1 MLPVEH
7 ILPALHQQLVIG
19 DAIVVAPPGAGK
31 STCLPLSLLKLA
43 VFKDKKIILLQPRRI
58 AVRNIAT
65 YLASQLGEPVG
76 QTVGYRIRGEVKVT
90 ANTRLEIVTEGI
102 LTRMLQNQPEL
113 PDVGLVIF
121 DEFHERSVHADFS
134 LALCIEV
141 QQALRDD
148 LRLLVMSATLDVAA
162 LRKLLPEAKLLESQG
177 KSYPVAIVYQA
188 DNSNSH
194 LFEKISR
201 LVIQVFAK
209 HTHDFLVF
217 LPGAADI
224 NQAAWYLSQH
234 FEQLSSQNF
243 SQAPNQQLAAEVEVL
258 KLFSELSKNE
268 QQQALLPHP
277 DGKRKIILA
286 TNIAETSLTI
296 EGIEVVIDS
305 GIEKNAIF
313 QLNRGITHLQ
323 SQKISQASATQRAG
337 RAGRLM
343 AGTCYRLWSK
353 EQHSRLAKQS
363 RPEIMHTDMSSFI
376 LESAVW
382 GSDVSALAL
391 QDYPSDAQLSQ
402 GFDLLRQLE
411 LLDTN
416 KKLTALGRKAHGLC
430 CHPSIAVMLVKS
442 AKMSSSH
449 LSMACALA
457 ALIENKDPMGRHT
470 NGASLS
476 ARLYFVL
483 QQKNHVIWKMIRQWH
498 SKLACRLVTWPI
510 EDTAVLVG
518 YAYPQW
524 LAKQRKNERYQLVN
538 GSGAVLFQD
547 DVLTTHNWL
556 AIADMQTSDKQQD
569 NAQIRYAES
578 LTLLQLEQHFQHLI
592 QKKEYVAWDQENQK
606 IVSEMRKTLGKI
618 VIHRQPIKRPSEQ
631 HILSIWQRVIHDKG
645 IAGLP
650 FDEEVQ
656 QLIYRVQLAANLVGA
671 ASFLALQAFPDFTES
686 GLLNSMDRWLMPYL
700 THTLT
705 WQQLTQ
711 CHFLQQLL
719 NELDYAQQ
727 QYLSKQL
734 PKRLALPSG
743 RSAQLTYNP
752 SNTSNK
758 ASSNTSSDTSSNISS
773 NTSSS
778 SVVLSVRMTEL
789 YGLQLHPTVA
799 QQQVP
804 ITVELLSPAGRPI
817 QTTQDLP
824 RFWQGSYKEVQK
836 EMKGRYPRH
845 FWPDDPANA
854 QATAR
859 TKKRM
864 GSKP

>member
-1 MLPVEH
+1 MTHFVCYNLRKIRYAHFYLNLKRCHLLPVEH
-7 ILPALHQQLVIG
+7 ILPVLHQQLMVG

-58 AVRNIAT
+58 AVRNIAA
-65 YLASQLGEPVG
+65 YLASQLGEAVG
-76 QTVGYRIRGEVKVT
+76 QTVGYRIRGEVKVS

-162 LRKLLPEAKLLESQG
+162 LGELLPEAKLLESQG
-177 KSYPVAIVYQA
+177 KSYPVDIVYQA
-188 DNSNSH
+188 DNSSSH
-194 LFEKISR
+194 VFEKISR
-201 LVIQVFAK
+201 LVIQVFAEHK
-209 HTHDFLVF
+209 HDFLVF

-224 NQAAWYLSQH
+224 NKAAQYLSQH
-234 FEQLSSQNF
+234 FSELSGQYSSQN
-243 SQAPNQQLAAEVEVL
+243 LATEVEVL

-277 DGKRKIILA
+277 GGKRKIVLA

-305 GIEKNAIF
+305 GIEKKAIF

-323 SQKISQASATQRAG
+323 SQKISEASATQRAG

-363 RPEIMHTDMSSFI
+363 TPEIMHSDMSSFI

-382 GSDVSALAL
+382 GTDVSALAL

-402 GFDLLRQLE
+402 GFGLLKQLE
-411 LLDTN
+411 LLDVN
-416 KKLTALGRKAHGLC
+416 KKLTALGRKAHGLG

-442 AKMSSSH
+442 AKMSSEH

-457 ALIENKDPMGRHT
+457 ALIENKDPMGRNT
-470 NGASLS
+470 NGASLA
-476 ARLYFVL
+476 ARLHFVL
-483 QQKNHVIWKMIRQWH
+483 QQKNHVIWQTIRQWH
-498 SKLACRLVTWPI
+498 SKLACRLLTWPL
-510 EDTAVLVG
+510 EDTAILVG

-538 GSGAVLFQD
+538 GSGAVLYQD
-547 DVLTTHNWL
+547 DVLTTHTWL
-556 AIADMQTSDKQQD
+556 AIANMQTSDRQQD

-592 QKKEYVAWDQENQK
+592 EKKEYVAWDHENQR
-606 IVSEMRKTLGKI
+606 IVSEMQKTLGKI
-618 VIHRQPIKRPSEQ
+618 VIHKQPIKRPSEQ
-631 HILSIWQRVIHDKG
+631 HILTIWQSVIQDKG
-645 IAGLP
+645 IAGIP
-650 FDEEVQ
+650 FNEDVQ
-656 QLIYRVQLAANLVGA
+656 QLIYRVRLA
-671 ASFLALQAFPDFTES
+671 ASFTGDPSFSALQALPDFTES
-686 GLLNSMDRWLMPYL
+686 GLLNSIDRWLIPYL

-705 WQQLTQ
+705 WQQFTQ
-711 CHFLQQLL
+711 CHFQQQLL

-727 QYLSKQL
+727 QYLNKQL
-734 PKRLALPSG
+734 PKRLALPSA
-743 RSAQLTYNP
+743 RSAQLTY
-752 SNTSNK
+752 
-758 ASSNTSSDTSSNISS
+758 TSSN
-773 NTSSS
+773 

-789 YGLQLHPTVA
+789 YGLQRHPTVA

-854 QATAR
+854 AATAR

-864 GSKP
+864 SSKS

>member
-1 MLPVEH
+1 LLPVEH
-7 ILPALHQQLVIG
+7 ILPALHQQLIVG

-31 STCLPLSLLKLA
+31 STCLPLSLLKLD

-58 AVRNIAT
+58 AVRNIAA

-76 QTVGYRIRGEVKVT
+76 RTVGYRIRGEVKVT
-90 ANTRLEIVTEGI
+90 NNTRLEIVTEGI

-113 PDVGLVIF
+113 LDVGLVIF

-148 LRLLVMSATLDVAA
+148 LRLLVMSATLDVVA
-162 LRKLLPEAKLLESQG
+162 LRELLPEAKLLESQG
-177 KSYPVAIVYQA
+177 KSYPVNIVYQA
-188 DNSNSH
+188 DNSSLH

-201 LVIQVFAK
+201 LVIQVFARHK
-209 HTHDFLVF
+209 HDVLVF

-224 NQAAWYLSQH
+224 NKAAQYLNQH
-234 FEQLSSQNF
+234 FGQLSSQYA
-243 SQAPNQQLAAEVEVL
+243 SQDYSQERTVEVDVL
-258 KLFSELSKNE
+258 KLFSELSKNA

-277 DGKRKIILA
+277 DGKRKIVLA

-343 AGTCYRLWSK
+343 TGTCYRLWSK

-363 RPEIMHTDMSSFI
+363 TPEIMHTDMSSFI
-376 LESAVW
+376 LESMMW

-402 GFDLLRQLE
+402 GFGLLRQLG
-411 LLDTN
+411 LIDAN
-416 KKLTALGRKAHGLC
+416 KKLTALGRKAHGLG
-430 CHPSIAVMLVKS
+430 CHPSIAVMLVQS
-442 AKMSSSH
+442 AKMSSEH

-457 ALIENKDPMGRHT
+457 ALIENKDPMGRNT

-476 ARLYFVL
+476 ARLHFVL
-483 QQKNHVIWKMIRQWH
+483 QQKNHVVWQTIRQWH
-498 SKLACRLVTWPI
+498 SKLACRLLTWPI

-538 GSGAVLFQD
+538 GSGAVLYQD
-547 DVLTTHNWL
+547 DALTTHNWL
-556 AIADMQTSDKQQD
+556 AIANMQTSDRQQD

-592 QKKEYVAWDQENQK
+592 EKKEYVAWDHENQR
-606 IVSEMRKTLGKI
+606 IVSEMHKTLGEI
-618 VIHRQPIKRPSEQ
+618 VINRQPIKRPSEQ
-631 HILSIWQRVIHDKG
+631 HILSIWQRVIQDKG
-645 IAGLP
+645 IVGLP
-650 FDEEVQ
+650 FDEDVL
-656 QLIYRVQLAANLVGA
+656 QLIYRVQLAA
-671 ASFLALQAFPDFTES
+671 SFIGTPSFQAFPDFTES

-700 THTLT
+700 RHVLT

-727 QYLSKQL
+727 QKLNKQF
-734 PKRLALPSG
+734 PKRLVLPSG
-743 RSAQLTYNP
+743 TSAQLTY
-752 SNTSNK
+752 
-758 ASSNTSSDTSSNISS
+758 TSSN
-773 NTSSS
+773 

-854 QATAR
+854 QATTR

-864 GSKP
+864 SSKP

>member
-1 MLPVEH
+1 LLPVEH
-7 ILPALHQQLVIG
+7 ILPALHQQLIVG

-31 STCLPLSLLKLA
+31 STCLPLSLLKLD

-58 AVRNIAT
+58 AVRNIAA

-76 QTVGYRIRGEVKVT
+76 RTVGYRIRGEVKVT
-90 ANTRLEIVTEGI
+90 NNTRLEIVTEGI

-113 PDVGLVIF
+113 LDVGLVIF

-148 LRLLVMSATLDVAA
+148 LRLLVMSATLDVVA
-162 LRKLLPEAKLLESQG
+162 LRALLPEAKLLESQG
-177 KSYPVAIVYQA
+177 KSYPVNIVYQA
-188 DNSNSH
+188 DNSSLH

-201 LVIQVFAK
+201 LVIQVFARHK
-209 HTHDFLVF
+209 HDVLVF

-224 NQAAWYLSQH
+224 NKAAQYLNQH
-234 FEQLSSQNF
+234 FGQLSSQYA
-243 SQAPNQQLAAEVEVL
+243 SQDYSQERTVEVDVL

-277 DGKRKIILA
+277 DGKRKIVLA

-343 AGTCYRLWSK
+343 TGTCYRLWSK

-363 RPEIMHTDMSSFI
+363 TPEIMHTDMSSFI
-376 LESAVW
+376 LESMMW

-402 GFDLLRQLE
+402 GFGLLRQLG
-411 LLDTN
+411 LIDAN
-416 KKLTALGRKAHGLC
+416 KKLTALGRKAHGLG
-430 CHPSIAVMLVKS
+430 CHPSIAVMLVQS
-442 AKMSSSH
+442 AKMSSEH

-457 ALIENKDPMGRHT
+457 ALIENKDPMGRNT

-476 ARLYFVL
+476 ARLHFVL
-483 QQKNHVIWKMIRQWH
+483 QQKNHVVWQTIRQWH
-498 SKLACRLVTWPI
+498 SKLACRLLTWPI

-538 GSGAVLFQD
+538 GSGAVLYQD
-547 DVLTTHNWL
+547 DALTTHNWL
-556 AIADMQTSDKQQD
+556 AIANMQTSDRQQD

-592 QKKEYVAWDQENQK
+592 EKKEYVAWDHENQR
-606 IVSEMRKTLGKI
+606 IVSEMRKTLGEI
-618 VIHRQPIKRPSEQ
+618 VINRQPIKRPSEQ
-631 HILSIWQRVIHDKG
+631 HILSIWQRVIQDKG
-645 IAGLP
+645 IVGLP
-650 FDEEVQ
+650 FDEDVL
-656 QLIYRVQLAANLVGA
+656 QLIYRVQLAA
-671 ASFLALQAFPDFTES
+671 SFIGTPSFQAFPDFTES

-700 THTLT
+700 RHVLT
-705 WQQLTQ
+705 WQQFTQ

-727 QYLSKQL
+727 QKLNKQF
-734 PKRLALPSG
+734 PKRLVLPSG
-743 RSAQLTYNP
+743 TSAQLTY
-752 SNTSNK
+752 
-758 ASSNTSSDTSSNISS
+758 TSSN
-773 NTSSS
+773 

-854 QATAR
+854 QATTR

-864 GSKP
+864 SSKP

>member
-1 MLPVEH
+1 LLPVEH
-7 ILPALHQQLVIG
+7 ILPALHQQLIVG

-31 STCLPLSLLKLA
+31 STCLPLSLLKLD

-58 AVRNIAT
+58 AVRNIAA

-76 QTVGYRIRGEVKVT
+76 RTVGYRIRGEVKVT
-90 ANTRLEIVTEGI
+90 NNTRLEIVTEGI

-113 PDVGLVIF
+113 LDVGLVIF

-148 LRLLVMSATLDVAA
+148 LRLLVMSATLDVVA
-162 LRKLLPEAKLLESQG
+162 LRELLPEAKLLESQG
-177 KSYPVAIVYQA
+177 KSYPVNIVYQA
-188 DNSNSH
+188 DNSSLH

-201 LVIQVFAK
+201 LVIQVFARHK
-209 HTHDFLVF
+209 HDVLVF

-224 NQAAWYLSQH
+224 NKAAQYLNQH
-234 FEQLSSQNF
+234 FGQLSSQYA
-243 SQAPNQQLAAEVEVL
+243 SQDYSQERTVEVDVL

-277 DGKRKIILA
+277 DGKRKIVLA

-343 AGTCYRLWSK
+343 TGTCYRLWSK

-363 RPEIMHTDMSSFI
+363 TPEIMHTDMSSFI
-376 LESAVW
+376 LESMMW

-402 GFDLLRQLE
+402 GFGLLRQLG
-411 LLDTN
+411 LIDAN
-416 KKLTALGRKAHGLC
+416 KKLTALGRKAHGLG
-430 CHPSIAVMLVKS
+430 CHPSIAVMLVQS
-442 AKMSSSH
+442 AKMSSEH

-457 ALIENKDPMGRHT
+457 ALIENKDPMGRNT

-476 ARLYFVL
+476 ARLHFVL
-483 QQKNHVIWKMIRQWH
+483 QQKNHVVWQTIRQWH
-498 SKLACRLVTWPI
+498 SKLACRLLTWPI

-538 GSGAVLFQD
+538 GSGAVLYQD
-547 DVLTTHNWL
+547 DALTTHNWL
-556 AIADMQTSDKQQD
+556 AIANMQTSDRQQD

-592 QKKEYVAWDQENQK
+592 EKKEYVAWDHENQR
-606 IVSEMRKTLGKI
+606 IVSEMRKTLGEI
-618 VIHRQPIKRPSEQ
+618 VINRQPIKRPSEQ
-631 HILSIWQRVIHDKG
+631 HILSIWQRVIQDKG
-645 IAGLP
+645 IVGLP
-650 FDEEVQ
+650 FDEDVL
-656 QLIYRVQLAANLVGA
+656 QLIYRVQLAA
-671 ASFLALQAFPDFTES
+671 SFIGTPSFQAFPDFTES

-700 THTLT
+700 RHALT
-705 WQQLTQ
+705 WQQFTQ

-727 QYLSKQL
+727 QKLNKQF
-734 PKRLALPSG
+734 PKRLVLPSG
-743 RSAQLTYNP
+743 TSAQLTY
-752 SNTSNK
+752 
-758 ASSNTSSDTSSNISS
+758 TSSN
-773 NTSSS
+773 

-854 QATAR
+854 QATTR

-864 GSKP
+864 SSKP

>member
-7 ILPALHQQLVIG
+7 ILPALHQQLIAG

-31 STCLPLSLLKLA
+31 STCLPLSLLKLD

-58 AVRNIAT
+58 AVRTIAA
-65 YLASQLGEPVG
+65 YLASQLGESVG

-90 ANTRLEIVTEGI
+90 TNTRLEIVTEGI

-113 PDVGLVIF
+113 PGVGLVIF

-141 QQALRDD
+141 QQALRED
-148 LRLLVMSATLDVAA
+148 LRLLVMSATLDVEA
-162 LRKLLPEAKLLESQG
+162 LSELLPEAKLLGSQG
-177 KSYPVAIVYQA
+177 KSYPVDIVYQS
-188 DNSNSH
+188 DNSSLH

-201 LVIQVFAK
+201 LVIQTFPK
-209 HTHDFLVF
+209 HKHDFLVF

-224 NQAAWYLSQH
+224 NKAAQRLSQH
-234 FEQLSSQNF
+234 FVSEGEGDGEGES
-243 SQAPNQQLAAEVEVL
+243 EVEVY

-268 QQQALLPHP
+268 QHQALLPHP
-277 DGKRKIILA
+277 KGKRKIVLA

-305 GIEKNAIF
+305 GIEKKAIF

-337 RAGRLM
+337 RAGRLT
-343 AGTCYRLWSK
+343 AGTCYRLWNK

-363 RPEIMHTDMSSFI
+363 TPEIMHSEMSSFI
-376 LESAVW
+376 LESAIW
-382 GSDVSALAL
+382 GSEVTALAL
-391 QDYPSDAQLSQ
+391 LDHPSDAQLSQ
-402 GFDLLRQLE
+402 GFALLRQLE
-411 LLDTN
+411 LFDDN
-416 KKLTALGRKAHGLC
+416 KKLTALGRKAHSLG

-442 AKMSSSH
+442 AQMSPEH

-457 ALIENKDPMGRHT
+457 ALIENKDPMGRNA

-476 ARLYFVL
+476 ARLHFLL
-483 QQKNHVIWKMIRQWH
+483 QQKNHLIWQTIRQWH
-498 SKLACRLVTWPI
+498 SKLGCRLLVWPL
-510 EDTAVLVG
+510 EDIAVLVG

-524 LAKQRKNERYQLVN
+524 LAKQRKDERYQLVN
-538 GSGAVLFQD
+538 GSGAVLYQD
-547 DVLTTHNWL
+547 DALTIHSWL
-556 AIADMQTSDKQQD
+556 AIANMQTSDRQQD
-569 NAQIRYAES
+569 NAQIRYAEP
-578 LTLLQLEQHFQHLI
+578 LTLSQIEQYFYYLI
-592 QKKEYVAWDQENQK
+592 EKTERVDWDHKNQR
-606 IVSEMRKTLGKI
+606 IVSEMQKTLGKI

-631 HILSIWQRVIHDKG
+631 HILTIWQQVIKDKG
-645 IAGLP
+645 IAGIP
-650 FDEEVQ
+650 FNEDTQ
-656 QLIYRVQLAANLVGA
+656 QLIYRVQLAA
-671 ASFLALQAFPDFTES
+671 SFAGTPSFSAFQAFPDFTGS

-700 THTLT
+700 SNILT
-705 WQQLTQ
+705 WQQFTQ

-719 NELDYAQQ
+719 NELDFPQQ
-727 QYLSKQL
+727 QNLNKQL
-734 PKRLALPSG
+734 PKQLTLPSG
-743 RSAQLTYNP
+743 RNAQLTY
-752 SNTSNK
+752 
-758 ASSNTSSDTSSNISS
+758 SSGN
-773 NTSSS
+773 

-789 YGLQLHPTVA
+789 YGLQRHPSVA

-836 EMKGRYPRH
+836 DMKGRYPRH

-859 TKKRM
+859 TKKKM
-864 GSKP
+864 SSKS

>member
-7 ILPALHQQLVIG
+7 ILPALHKQLLVG

-31 STCLPLSLLKLA
+31 STCLPLSLLKLD

-58 AVRNIAT
+58 AVRTIAS
-65 YLASQLGEPVG
+65 YLASQLGESVG
-76 QTVGYRIRGEVKVT
+76 HTIGYRIRGEVKVS
-90 ANTRLEIVTEGI
+90 ANTRIEIVTEGI
-102 LTRMLQNQPEL
+102 LTRMLQNQPDL

-162 LRKLLPEAKLLESQG
+162 LGELLPAAKLLESSG
-177 KSYPVAIVYQA
+177 KSYPVDIIYHP
-188 DNSNSH
+188 DNSSLH
-194 LFEKISR
+194 LFEKVCR
-201 LVIQVFAK
+201 LVIQVFPK
-209 HTHDFLVF
+209 HQHDCLVF

-224 NQAAWYLSQH
+224 NKAAQRLSQH
-234 FEQLSSQNF
+234 F
-243 SQAPNQQLAAEVEVL
+243 ATEVEVL

-268 QQQALLPHP
+268 QQQALLPNP
-277 DGKRKIILA
+277 EGKRKIVLA

-296 EGIEVVIDS
+296 EGIEIVVDS
-305 GIEKNAIF
+305 GIEKKAIF

-337 RAGRLM
+337 RAGRLT

-353 EQHSRLAKQS
+353 EQHGRLAKQIT
-363 RPEIMHTDMSSFI
+363 PEIMHSDMSSFI
-376 LESAVW
+376 LESAIW

-391 QDYPSDAQLSQ
+391 QDHPSDAQLSQ
-402 GFDLLRQLE
+402 GFALLSQLE
-411 LLDTN
+411 LLDNN
-416 KKLTALGRKAHGLC
+416 KKLTALGRKAHGLG
-430 CHPSIAVMLVKS
+430 CHPSIAVMLLKS
-442 AKMSSSH
+442 AKMSTEH

-457 ALIENKDPMGRHT
+457 ALIENKDPMGRT
-470 NGASLS
+470 ANGASLA
-476 ARLYFVL
+476 ARLHFVL
-483 QQKNHVIWKMIRQWH
+483 QQKNHVIWQAIRQWH
-498 SKLACRLVTWPI
+498 SKLACRLLVWPL

-524 LAKQRKNERYQLVN
+524 LAKQRKDERYQLVN
-538 GSGAVLFQD
+538 GSGAVLYQD
-547 DVLTTHNWL
+547 DALTTHSWL
-556 AIADMQTSDKQQD
+556 AVANMQTSDRQQD

-578 LTLLQLEQHFQHLI
+578 LTLLQLEQHFEHLI
-592 QKKEYVAWDQENQK
+592 EKKERVNWDPENQR
-606 IVSEMRKTLGKI
+606 IVSEMHQTLGKI
-618 VIHRQPIKRPSEQ
+618 IIHKQPIKRPSAQ
-631 HILSIWQRVIHDKG
+631 HILTIWRDVIQTKG
-645 IAGLP
+645 IANIP
-650 FDEEVQ
+650 FNDEVQ
-656 QLIYRVQLAANLVGA
+656 QLIHRVQLAASLAGTP
-671 ASFLALQAFPDFTES
+671 SFSAFKAFPDFSGS
-686 GLLNSMDRWLMPYL
+686 GLLNSIDRWLMPYL
-700 THTLT
+700 ADILT
-705 WQQLTQ
+705 WQQFTQ

-719 NELDYAQQ
+719 NELDFAQQ
-727 QYLSKQL
+727 QSLNKQL
-734 PKRLALPSG
+734 PKQLALPSG
-743 RSAQLTYNP
+743 RNAQLTY
-752 SNTSNK
+752 TSGN
-758 ASSNTSSDTSSNISS
+758 
-773 NTSSS
+773 

-789 YGLQLHPTVA
+789 YGLQRHPTVA

-864 GSKP
+864 SSKP